1 MDTLTAAASWP
12 TPAPLALLVIVAA
25 VAYALAVAVWPLTRH
40 GRCNGTGKLRSPGG
54 RAWRRC
60 PGCGGTGT
68 KIRLGRRVFEGLRSR
83 R

>member
-25 VAYALAVAVWPLTRH
+25 VGYALAVAVWPLTRH
-40 GRCNGTGKLRSPGG
+40 GRCSGTGKLRSPGG

-68 KIRLGRRVFEGLRSR
+68 KIRLGRRVFEGLRSKR
-83 R
+83 

>member
-1 MDTLTAAASWP
+1 MDLLIAAASGGSP
-12 TPAPLALLVIVAA
+12 GA
-25 VAYALAVAVWPLTRH
+25 VALVVVVLAAGYVLAVAVWPLTRH

-68 KIRLGRRVFEGLRSR
+68 KIRLGRRVFEGLRSKR
-83 R
+83 